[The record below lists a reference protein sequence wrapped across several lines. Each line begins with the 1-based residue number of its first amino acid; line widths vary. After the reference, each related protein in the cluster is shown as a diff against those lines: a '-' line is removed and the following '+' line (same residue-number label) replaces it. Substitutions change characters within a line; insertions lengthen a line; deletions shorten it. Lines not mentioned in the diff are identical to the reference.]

1 MSTGNITQIIG
12 AVIDVEFPK
21 ENLPK
26 VFDAL
31 KVDETGL
38 ILEVQQ
44 QLGDGVVR
52 TIAMGASEGLKRGI
66 SVSNTQGPISVPVGE
81 ETLGRIMNVLGEP
94 IDDWMEKDFLDIQ
107 SICEWNQETKLMA
120 NVLDAKPF
128 ENLCWLINELHSCQS
143 ELKPGMIIITGSV
156 FKVRQA
162 KIGDKIN
169 HILSDH
175 GKVSIEVV

>member
-1 MSTGNITQIIG
+1 MLYIIKLEDPKKIKVIMEDITIEELKQKIDNKEDFLI
-12 AVIDVEFPK
+12 IDVREDWEFNDFNINGK
-21 ENLPK
+21 
-26 VFDAL
+26 
-31 KVDETGL
+31 L
-38 ILEVQQ
+38 IP
-44 QLGDGVVR
+44 LG
-52 TIAMGASEGLKRGI
+52 TLQGAIDDL
-66 SVSNTQGPISVPVGE
+66 
-81 ETLGRIMNVLGEP
+81 
-94 IDDWMEKDFLDIQ
+94 DDWMEKDFLDIQ
-107 SICEWNQETKLMA
+107 SICEWNQEPKLIA

-162 KIGDKIN
+162 KIGDTIN

>member
-1 MSTGNITQIIG
+1 MPAIELVDDRG
-12 AVIDVEFPK
+12 AIY
-21 ENLPK
+21 
-26 VFDAL
+26 
-31 KVDETGL
+31 
-38 ILEVQQ
+38 
-44 QLGDGVVR
+44 
-52 TIAMGASEGLKRGI
+52 EGLDPLSLACDNAWSG
-66 SVSNTQGPISVPVGE
+66 G
-81 ETLGRIMNVLGEP
+81 LVLGEP
-94 IDDWMEKDFLDIQ
+94 IDAWMEKDFLDIQ
-107 SICEWNQETKLMA
+107 SICEWNQEPKLMA